1 MARLVIEGKYSFIM
15 GKYNFDELTHRRGTN
30 CVKWDAES
38 PVGPIDEDV
47 IPMWVA
53 DMDFKVAP
61 EIVEALRNR
70 VDQGIFG
77 YTHVPD
83 YYYEAAIDWWERR
96 RGWHTEKEW
105 YSYIPGVVPAM
116 SVVVKAL
123 TQYEIVGGEVVER
136 PAHGSGD

>member
-53 DMDFKVAP
+53 DMDFKVYHT
-61 EIVEALRNR
+61 
-70 VDQGIFG
+70 Q
-77 YTHVPD
+77 T
-83 YYYEAAIDWWERR
+83 ERTGRYDSGSR
-96 RGWHTEKEW
+96 R
-105 YSYIPGVVPAM
+105 
-116 SVVVKAL
+116 
-123 TQYEIVGGEVVER
+123 
-136 PAHGSGD
+136 